1 MDLTTVYCDLDD
13 FYCNFSLETPH
24 DLLLGPRHL
33 RQRCT
38 SLSPSEL
45 MTILVMFHQSQGYRN
60 FKGYYTEQVLG
71 RWHREFPDAPSYTRV
86 VQLLPRVLWSLVHYL
101 GNRRGEV
108 SGISFVDSTP
118 LKVCHHARIHSH
130 KVFQGLAQRGKS
142 STGWFF
148 GFKLHLIINDR
159 SELLGVRLTPG
170 NVDDRLPVPEMAK
183 GLFGK
188 LFGDRGY
195 ISQALRHTLKQQG
208 VELITKLRKNM
219 KLKLL
224 NLMDKI
230 LLRKRALIETVNDQL
245 KNVCQIEH
253 TRHRSPINAFVHLI
267 AGLVA
272 FTWQK
277 NVWHSHGLERSRK
290 FSTPVSN
297 SCAPGTIQNSR

>member
-13 FYCNFSLETPH
+13 FYCDFSYEGPQ
-24 DLLLGPRHL
+24 DRLLGPRRV
-33 RQRCT
+33 RQRST

-60 FKGYYTEQVLG
+60 FKGYYKEQVLG

-86 VQLLPRVLWSLVHYL
+86 VQLLPRVLWPLAHYL
-101 GNRRGEV
+101 GSRRGEV

-118 LKVCHHARIHSH
+118 LQVCDNARIHSN
-130 KVFQGLAQRGKS
+130 KVFRGLAQRGKS

-148 GFKLHLIINDR
+148 GFKLHLIINDHGD
-159 SELLGVRLTPG
+159 LLGVRLTPG
-170 NVDDRLPVPEMAK
+170 NVDDRLPVPEMAN

-195 ISQALRHTLKQQG
+195 ISQALRDTLKQQG

-219 KLKLL
+219 KPKLLKLV
-224 NLMDKI
+224 DKI
-230 LLRKRALIETVNDQL
+230 LLRKRTLIETVNDQL
-245 KNVCQIEH
+245 KNICQIEH
-253 TRHRSPINAFVHLI
+253 TRHRNPINAFVHLI

-272 FTWQK
+272 YTWQEK
-277 NVWHSHGLERSRK
+277 RPALSWTREEQEILNAHKQLV
-290 FSTPVSN
+290 
-297 SCAPGTIQNSR
+297 CI

>member
-13 FYCNFSLETPH
+13 FYCDFSYEGPQ
-24 DLLLGPRHL
+24 DRLLGPRRV
-33 RQRCT
+33 RQRST

-60 FKGYYTEQVLG
+60 FKGYYKEQVLG

-86 VQLLPRVLWSLVHYL
+86 VQLLPRVLWPLAHYL
-101 GNRRGEV
+101 GSRRGEV

-118 LKVCHHARIHSH
+118 LQVCDNARIHSN
-130 KVFQGLAQRGKS
+130 KVFRGLAQRGKS

-148 GFKLHLIINDR
+148 GFKLHLIINDHGD
-159 SELLGVRLTPG
+159 LLGVRLTPG
-170 NVDDRLPVPEMAK
+170 NVDDRLPVPEMAN

-195 ISQALRHTLKQQG
+195 ISQALRDTLKQQG

-219 KLKLL
+219 KPKLL
-224 NLMDKI
+224 NLVDKI

-253 TRHRSPINAFVHLI
+253 TRHRNPINAFVHLI

-272 FTWQK
+272 YTWQEK
-277 NVWHSHGLERSRK
+277 RPALSWTREEEEILNAHKQLI
-290 FSTPVSN
+290 
-297 SCAPGTIQNSR
+297 CI

>member
-13 FYCNFSLETPH
+13 FYCDFSYEGPQ
-24 DLLLGPRHL
+24 DRLLGPRRV
-33 RQRCT
+33 RQRST

-60 FKGYYTEQVLG
+60 FKGYYKEQVLG

-86 VQLLPRVLWSLVHYL
+86 VQLLPRVLWPLAHYL
-101 GNRRGEV
+101 GSRRGEV

-118 LKVCHHARIHSH
+118 LQVCDNARIHSN
-130 KVFQGLAQRGKS
+130 KVFRGLAQRGKS

-148 GFKLHLIINDR
+148 GFKLHLIINDHGD
-159 SELLGVRLTPG
+159 LLGVRLTPG
-170 NVDDRLPVPEMAK
+170 NVDDRLPVPEMAN

-195 ISQALRHTLKQQG
+195 ISQALRDTLKQQG

-219 KLKLL
+219 KPKLLKLV
-224 NLMDKI
+224 DKI
-230 LLRKRALIETVNDQL
+230 LLRKRTLIETVNDQL
-245 KNVCQIEH
+245 KNICQIEH
-253 TRHRSPINAFVHLI
+253 TRHRNPINAFVHLI

-272 FTWQK
+272 YTWQEK
-277 NVWHSHGLERSRK
+277 RPALSWTREEEEILYAHKQLI
-290 FSTPVSN
+290 
-297 SCAPGTIQNSR
+297 CI

>member
-1 MDLTTVYCDLDD
+1 MDLTTVYCNLDD
-13 FYCNFSLETPH
+13 FYRNFNVEAPQ
-24 DLLLGPRHL
+24 DLLLGSRRL

-38 SLSPSEL
+38 SLSLSEL
-45 MTILVMFHQSQGYRN
+45 MNILVMFHQSQGYRN

-86 VQLLPRVLWSLVHYL
+86 VQLLHRVLWSLVHYL

-118 LKVCHHARIHSH
+118 LQVCHHARIHSH
-130 KVFQGLAQRGKS
+130 KVFRGLAQRGKS

-208 VELITKLRKNM
+208 VELITKLRQNM
-219 KLKLL
+219 KPKLL

-245 KNVCQIEH
+245 KNI
-253 TRHRSPINAFVHLI
+253 
-267 AGLVA
+267 
-272 FTWQK
+272 
-277 NVWHSHGLERSRK
+277 
-290 FSTPVSN
+290 
-297 SCAPGTIQNSR
+297 

>member
-1 MDLTTVYCDLDD
+1 MDWTTGYCNLDD
-13 FYCNFSLETPH
+13 FYRNFNVEAPH
-24 DLLLGPRHL
+24 DLLLGPRRL

-71 RWHREFPDAPSYTRV
+71 HWHREFPDAPSYTRV
-86 VQLLPRVLWSLVHYL
+86 VQLLPRVLWPLVHYL
-101 GNRRGEV
+101 GSRCGEV

-130 KVFQGLAQRGKS
+130 KVVPGLAQRGKS

-148 GFKLHLIINDR
+148 GFKLHLIINDH
-159 SELLGVRLTPG
+159 SELLRVRLTPG

-183 GLFGK
+183 GLFG
-188 LFGDRGY
+188 DRGY
-195 ISQALRHTLKQQG
+195 LSQALRHTLKQQG

-219 KLKLL
+219 KPKLL

-253 TRHRSPINAFVHLI
+253 SRDQSPINAFVQLI

-272 FTWQK
+272 FTGQEKRPALSW
-277 NVWHSHGLERSRK
+277 
-290 FSTPVSN
+290 TPEEQEILNAHKQLVY
-297 SCAPGTIQNSR
+297 A

>member
-1 MDLTTVYCDLDD
+1 MDLTTVYCNLDD
-13 FYCNFSLETPH
+13 FYRNFNVEAPH

-86 VQLLPRVLWSLVHYL
+86 VQLLHRVLWSLVHYL

-130 KVFQGLAQRGKS
+130 KVFRGLAQRGKS

-208 VELITKLRKNM
+208 VELITKLRQNM
-219 KLKLL
+219 KPKLL

-253 TRHRSPINAFVHLI
+253 TRHRNPINAFVHLI
-267 AGLVA
+267 AALVA
-272 FTWQK
+272 YTWQEK
-277 NVWHSHGLERSRK
+277 RPALSWTREEQEILNAHKQLV
-290 FSTPVSN
+290 
-297 SCAPGTIQNSR
+297 CI

>member
-13 FYCNFSLETPH
+13 FYCDFSYEGPQ
-24 DLLLGPRHL
+24 DRLLGPRRV
-33 RQRCT
+33 RQRST

-60 FKGYYTEQVLG
+60 FKGYYKEQVLG

-86 VQLLPRVLWSLVHYL
+86 AQLLPRVLWPLAHYL
-101 GNRRGEV
+101 GSRRGEV

-118 LKVCHHARIHSH
+118 LQVCDNARIHSN
-130 KVFQGLAQRGKS
+130 KVFRGLAQRGKS

-148 GFKLHLIINDR
+148 GFKLHLIINDHGD
-159 SELLGVRLTPG
+159 LLGVRLTPG
-170 NVDDRLPVPEMAK
+170 NVDDRLPVPEMAN

-195 ISQALRHTLKQQG
+195 ISQALRDTLKQQG

-219 KLKLL
+219 KPKLLKLV
-224 NLMDKI
+224 DKI
-230 LLRKRALIETVNDQL
+230 LLRKRTLIETVNDQL
-245 KNVCQIEH
+245 KNICQIEH
-253 TRHRSPINAFVHLI
+253 TRHRNPINAFVHLI

-272 FTWQK
+272 YTWQEK
-277 NVWHSHGLERSRK
+277 RPALSWTREEEEILNAHKQLV
-290 FSTPVSN
+290 
-297 SCAPGTIQNSR
+297 CI